1 MLGLDSG
8 KLLAKSSGWLYESH
22 RAATTL
28 VLEYQSVRPRLSSS
42 TRQRVGALSPRPREP
57 QRVSEQGAEA
67 PHSGA
72 PKLTRI
78 WPPYFHS
85 TGGETEAQQG
95 AIQETAWIRL
105 PARLRAP
112 ACTGLHTPRCVRPG
126 ASAPRIQEAGWR
138 GQAWPGARRLDAG
151 PARAHAYSDAH
162 SGLRGPSSLARG
174 TEVESTPYPPA
185 SHYVPHNA
193 WVPLITARRPTP
205 GRASFHS
212 GPQPQPLISAWGH
225 PIPLPQSRAGSI
237 AARSSPRPP
246 SRSLRPPVPAGRDA
260 ARRSRS
266 DFHRGPTLC
275 LRAPHLSARQ
285 PSPPHRPA
293 WTYLVAA
300 ATAAEAA
307 VTPS

>member
-185 SHYVPHNA
+185 SHYPTQCLGAPHYCST
-193 WVPLITARRPTP
+193 PHSRQGLFPFGTAAPASYLGLGAPHSSPTVP
-205 GRASFHS
+205 GRQHRCQVEPEASLPFPEAPS
-212 GPQPQPLISAWGH
+212 SRGARCSSA
-225 PIPLPQSRAGSI
+225 LA
-237 AARSSPRPP
+237 
-246 SRSLRPPVPAGRDA
+246 
-260 ARRSRS
+260 
-266 DFHRGPTLC
+266 F
-275 LRAPHLSARQ
+275 
-285 PSPPHRPA
+285 
-293 WTYLVAA
+293 
-300 ATAAEAA
+300 
-307 VTPS
+307 